1 VTMPQVTDFPALV
14 RWLAKH
20 YHDDTIVRMAPTTG
34 LSQAILDRWS
44 KGQVKSPKLES
55 LDALADAYELDRNAV
70 ADLARRWIYANRRR
84 VRRAIATLLVGFA
97 LGAAELAHAT
107 PSDMEAKN
115 PSYRRKGRHRWWLYH
130 LDILGTSTVGVSPT
144 CQVA

>member
-70 ADLARRWIYANRRR
+70 ADLARRWIYTNRRR
-84 VRRAIATLLVGFA
+84 VRRGVATLLLGVGLGVAA
-97 LGAAELAHAT
+97 LAPPTHAHDFPDSKDYVKRRRRNARVFKHLAGSGKSRTCRAA
-107 PSDMEAKN
+107 
-115 PSYRRKGRHRWWLYH
+115 
-130 LDILGTSTVGVSPT
+130 
-144 CQVA
+144 